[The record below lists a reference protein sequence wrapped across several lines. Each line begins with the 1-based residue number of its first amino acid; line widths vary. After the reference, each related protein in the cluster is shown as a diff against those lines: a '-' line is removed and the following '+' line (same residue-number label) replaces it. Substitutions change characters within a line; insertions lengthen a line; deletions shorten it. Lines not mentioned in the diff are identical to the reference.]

1 MKNGQRILLLIGC
14 FWALLG
20 SAQKDTNHHLWVN
33 VIDAFTG
40 QALSLDRN
48 VKVDLLQLDSTVV
61 SSAVCRERRD
71 QGSGERQMIVT
82 FSVPLKKDPR
92 FLLRASAAGYATK
105 YVPVTLFWNKRFAE
119 SSKDISLRRT
129 TTSDAAYQL
138 GEAKVT
144 ATKIKFYNK
153 GDTLVYN
160 ADAFQLQE
168 GSMLDGLISQLPG
181 AELKPDGQIFVNGK
195 KVESLL
201 LNGRNFFK
209 NDNTVLLD
217 NLPAYMVHRVEVYN
231 QESETSKLLGHK
243 VDEGQLV
250 MDIKLKRQYSIGW
263 IGNTEWG
270 YGTEKRYLGRLFALR
285 FTPPVAPKR
294 VRQPQQCERSPQT
307 RRQRRMGRLRPFGR
321 TDGHEA
327 GRI

>member
-1 MKNGQRILLLIGC
+1 
-14 FWALLG
+14 
-20 SAQKDTNHHLWVN
+20 
-33 VIDAFTG
+33 
-40 QALSLDRN
+40 
-48 VKVDLLQLDSTVV
+48 
-61 SSAVCRERRD
+61 
-71 QGSGERQMIVT
+71 MIVT
-82 FSVPLKKDPR
+82 FSVPLQKDPR
-92 FLLRASAAGYATK
+92 FLLRASATGYATK

-129 TTSDAAYQL
+129 TASDAAYQL

-217 NLPAYMVHRVEVYN
+217 NLPA
-231 QESETSKLLGHK
+231 
-243 VDEGQLV
+243 
-250 MDIKLKRQYSIGW
+250 
-263 IGNTEWG
+263 
-270 YGTEKRYLGRLFALR
+270 
-285 FTPPVAPKR
+285 
-294 VRQPQQCERSPQT
+294 
-307 RRQRRMGRLRPFGR
+307 
-321 TDGHEA
+321 
-327 GRI
+327 